1 MGEARNIRDPGL
13 ERLQAAG
20 TVTPYQVVQMP
31 SGKAGFYDNKT
42 PAASGDYVEYET
54 AGTFNCTKATGFIA
68 LKGGRAYWD
77 VSAGNVNYKKVA
89 DRDFYLGRFAEDAT
103 NAATS
108 CAILANEDPPYD
120 LDIAR
125 DPASTIIVGTQALGG
140 LGLYRRGGTH
150 KIVLNATNE
159 AQKVDLLSKDGF
171 ARTANAIIEL
181 AFNVIS
187 DGAGT
192 TVDANIGLANAT
204 HASDADSIAEHLL
217 VHLDANN
224 TSINLQSKDGS
235 NTVAATDTTL
245 DYTEGDGYANRVE
258 VWIDMRD
265 EADIQVYVN
274 GALALGASV
283 FRLDNA
289 TGPLRLL
296 FHVEK
301 TATTDT
307 YEIDLDWLRARFADQ

>member
-89 DRDFYLGRFAEDAT
+89 DRDFYIGRFAEDAT

-120 LDIAR
+120 
-125 DPASTIIVGTQALGG
+125 
-140 LGLYRRGGTH
+140 
-150 KIVLNATNE
+150 
-159 AQKVDLLSKDGF
+159 
-171 ARTANAIIEL
+171 
-181 AFNVIS
+181 
-187 DGAGT
+187 
-192 TVDANIGLANAT
+192 
-204 HASDADSIAEHLL
+204 
-217 VHLDANN
+217 
-224 TSINLQSKDGS
+224 
-235 NTVAATDTTL
+235 
-245 DYTEGDGYANRVE
+245 
-258 VWIDMRD
+258 
-265 EADIQVYVN
+265 
-274 GALALGASV
+274 
-283 FRLDNA
+283 
-289 TGPLRLL
+289 
-296 FHVEK
+296 
-301 TATTDT
+301 
-307 YEIDLDWLRARFADQ
+307 